1 MKRIHDK
8 GGAHGSVDYEHLVID
23 LQGNVSLLESNAKL
37 HQMSKVK
44 DSTIAV
50 MEEDRDWERITKEF
64 IPPELRQN
72 NKDANEN

>member
-1 MKRIHDK
+1 
-8 GGAHGSVDYEHLVID
+8 
-23 LQGNVSLLESNAKL
+23 
-37 HQMSKVK
+37 MSKVK